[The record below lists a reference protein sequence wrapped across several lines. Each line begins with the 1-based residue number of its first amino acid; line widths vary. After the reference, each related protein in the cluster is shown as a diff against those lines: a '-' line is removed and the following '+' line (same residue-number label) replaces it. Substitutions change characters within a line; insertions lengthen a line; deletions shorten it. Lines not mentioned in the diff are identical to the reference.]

1 MLNPN
6 LHIDDTINGVDSSV
20 NRHQYLFRTLSCIA
34 AAATLYT
41 QMSSNSDWITTA
53 YAIIMLLYPGLCYQ
67 ILKRVGEKIGEK
79 IAIFQAFDAALIGGA
94 LVLVDFS
101 LLPTIMFVALVQFN
115 ALVNGGGVKWRNDN
129 LAFVAGMA
137 LMSLVHEPVLEF
149 SNDLAISKAALI
161 GITSYF
167 CIYALYMHDV
177 VRKTKFNNERVQQ
190 EQAALMQSNYKLS
203 KYISPQIHQQIMSGS
218 DVRLGTQRKKL
229 TVFFSD
235 LKDFS
240 TLSEELEPEP
250 LTDLLNTYLTEM
262 SQIAQRYE
270 GTIDK
275 FIGDAVMVFF
285 GDPET
290 SGAKMDALK
299 AVGMAIA
306 MRKHLR
312 NLQKQWRVQ
321 GVSKPL
327 EMRVGIN
334 TGYCTVGNFGT
345 ENRMDYTV
353 LGTEVNL
360 SSRLEAAAKPG
371 QILIS
376 SSTYALVKDRVMCRK
391 RGEIEVK
398 GFAQPI
404 TVYDVLDWRK
414 NLGSHK
420 NFVEQYSDGFSLHMD
435 LDELEAKDRG
445 KAVQALELALSQIKQ
460 KGSH

>member
-6 LHIDDTINGVDSSV
+6 LHTEADDSGFESSI

-41 QMSSNSDWITTA
+41 QMSVSADWLIIG
-53 YAIIMLLYPGLCYQ
+53 YAIAMLIYPGVSYQ
-67 ILKRVGEKIGEK
+67 ILKLFGDKMRSS
-79 IAIFQAFDAALIGGA
+79 IAVFQAVDAALIGGA

-101 LLPTIMFVALVQFN
+101 LLPTIMFVALIQFN
-115 ALVNGGGVKWRNDN
+115 SLVNGGGTKWRNDN
-129 LAFVAGMA
+129 LAFVAGIAM
-137 LMSLVHEPVLEF
+137 MSLLHQPVLEF
-149 SNDLAISKAALI
+149 SSDLAISKAALI

-177 VRKTKFNNERVQQ
+177 VRKTKVNTEAVRQ
-190 EQAALMQSNYKLS
+190 EQTALMQSNYKLS
-203 KYISPQIHQQIMSGS
+203 KYISPQIHQQIMSGR

-345 ENRMDYTV
+345 ESRMDYTV

-360 SSRLEAAAKPG
+360 ASRLESAAKPG

-376 SSTYALVKDRVMCRK
+376 SATYALVKDRVMCRK

-398 GFAQPI
+398 GFTQPI

-435 LDELEAKDRG
+435 LDELKAKDRG
-445 KAVQALELALSQIKQ
+445 KAVQALEIALTQIKQ
-460 KGSH
+460 KGDL